1 MSGTATV
8 VIGQG
13 ASTLVGPNGF
23 RINCASANFLNNLTI
38 DAGGNTVKSTAE
50 NLTVKGTL
58 TLTSGIDSIM
68 GAQMI
73 DGVMTNIRTSLGLYN
88 PIAGTVSS
96 LKQALHSVNGGPLSS
111 IRILGTASGVN
122 IPSQIDRLRN
132 LTVDNPSG
140 TTLQGDLRVDTTL
153 ACTNG
158 ILTTSSNTLTLGP
171 AANLNGEAAGKYVVG
186 NLTTTR
192 SVGTGLSTLG
202 GIGVTIAAGVD
213 DIGNVTVL
221 RVSGAGGIVTANS
234 NQSIA
239 RKWTITSDN
248 PPTSGR
254 DLTLKWLSSDDN
266 GKTFSASNKAIVF
279 RYNGSIW
286 VGVGSVKD
294 VSGSDP
300 RSMTVNTTSFSD
312 WTVSDENAP
321 LHVEALNLTALIE
334 GFYDGSTMVS
344 DTVTVELRNTSP
356 GYALV
361 EQAKVVLNT
370 SGNNA
375 AVNFFTAADATNYY
389 IVVKH
394 RNSLQ
399 TWSAAGQSFSG
410 GTLSYNFTTAQ
421 TPSIW
426 KQHGECWWKV
436 VYLQR

>member
-1 MSGTATV
+1 
-8 VIGQG
+8 
-13 ASTLVGPNGF
+13 
-23 RINCASANFLNNLTI
+23 LN
-38 DAGGNTVKSTAE
+38 S
-50 NLTVKGTL
+50 
-58 TLTSGIDSIM
+58 
-68 GAQMI
+68 
-73 DGVMTNIRTSLGLYN
+73 
-88 PIAGTVSS
+88 
-96 LKQALHSVNGGPLSS
+96 
-111 IRILGTASGVN
+111 
-122 IPSQIDRLRN
+122 
-132 LTVDNPSG
+132 
-140 TTLQGDLRVDTTL
+140 
-153 ACTNG
+153 
-158 ILTTSSNTLTLGP
+158 
-171 AANLNGEAAGKYVVG
+171 EAAGKYVVG

-399 TWSAAGQSFSG
+399 TWSATSQSFSG

-421 TPSIW
+421 SQAFGSNMINVGGEWCIYNGDVVIDEFIDGSDVSDVFNASNAGASGYIITDLTGDDFVDGTDVSICFNNSSAGIGAAYPSKKLSPSQKIEI
-426 KQHGECWWKV
+426 K
-436 VYLQR
+436 